1 MLMPVM
7 VFGAVVMLVVVMVRH
22 RASFAERARR
32 DLILHISV
40 NAGKNKDPTIRSYH
54 PNKA

>member
-1 MLMPVM
+1 MPVM
-7 VFGAVVMLVVVMVRH
+7 AFGVVVMLVVVMVRH
-22 RASFAERARR
+22 RASFAERARG

-40 NAGKNKDPTIRSYH
+40 NAGQNKGPTIRSYH